1 MKLLRRPHLVVLL
14 LYFAAPG
21 PVWADDNYYNCEV
34 VEVLRLTKEGY
45 RPYRTLDPTVGRQI
59 IIDKRS
65 GEVRGPFSTLLDW
78 QRIRVVKTSPHY
90 NVFMTIGY
98 AVDGTPVNQIIVSP
112 WSGQTQFVSIDL
124 LTDLEIMDGTCK

>member
-1 MKLLRRPHLVVLL
+1 MKLLRRPHLVALL
-14 LYFAAPG
+14 LFAAPG
-21 PVWADDNYYNCEV
+21 PVGADDNYYNCEV

-45 RPYRTLDPTVGRQI
+45 RPYPTPDPTVGRQL

-65 GEVRGPFSTLLDW
+65 GAVQGPFSTLLDW

-98 AVDGTPVNQIIVSP
+98 AVDGTPVNEVIVSLL
-112 WSGQTQFVSIDL
+112 SGQTQFVSIDV
-124 LTDLEIMDGTCK
+124 LTNLEIMDGTCK